1 MNNYIVRKSLWQAFF
16 QDKSQFAVLVVNF
29 LLKLNSKYDKIFP
42 SQANIAMWI
51 GCSRKTV
58 NLILKELN
66 EQGWIKKIQRK
77 TRQTCIYI
85 ISPKFNALADFPE
98 ARKKLPGLVNYWYK
112 LTLGYFM
119 HGPGKQVLEPNV
131 TPCLE
136 ENSFITSTS
145 VSESKESYSLGGIL
159 NNMFEKPNKKE
170 EVRMEKVSSL
180 KIPAV
185 LREIND
191 KIGLTLWGQ
200 IRLIIYAEEALRA
213 TLDKFKPC
221 ILPEDSFLWFET
233 YCHGVSIKNNLP
245 INLELYDTMKKRYN
259 MPDNAKWVRVQKSYQ
274 KDDTFYPENASIN
287 PSNRTNSIIGKYK
300 EPDSFWGQFIPE
312 DKRK

>member
-119 HGPGKQVLEPNV
+119 HGPGQQVLEPNV
-131 TPCLE
+131 TPYKE
-136 ENSFITSTS
+136 ENRYITNSS
-145 VSESKESYSLGGIL
+145 VSVSKTESLLEDLKNRFINKS
-159 NNMFEKPNKKE
+159 PKKE
-170 EVRMEKVSSL
+170 EEDMESVSTFSVS
-180 KIPAV
+180 PT
-185 LREIND
+185 LREITNR
-191 KIGLTLWGQ
+191 IGLTKWGQ
-200 IRLIIYAEEALRA
+200 IRLTIYADEALQA
-213 TLDKFKPC
+213 TLDKFQPC
-221 ILPEDSFLWFET
+221 ILPEDNFLWFET

-245 INLELYDTMKKRYN
+245 IHLELYDTMKKRYN
-259 MPDNAKWVRVQKSYQ
+259 MPENAKWVCAQKSYQ
-274 KDDTFYPENASIN
+274 KDDTFYPENANII
-287 PSNRTNSIIGKYK
+287 PSDRTNSIIGKYK
-300 EPDSFWGQFIPE
+300 EVHHDWAQFTFPG
-312 DKRK
+312 DNV